1 MKTPA
6 MNKSLCL
13 GVTGGIGSGKSYVCR
28 MLEQRGVPVFY
39 TDDEA
44 KLEMRSNT
52 AIHQELCAIIGPEVL
67 DACGRPVKDVL
78 SQYIRQSAAHAQRV
92 NDIVHPRVRERAMR
106 WLNSMHHSSI
116 TAIECALLFESGF
129 NSLCQKTLTVSAP
142 LQVRINRI
150 CHRDNITPAKA
161 REWIDLQMPQEE
173 KIRLSDYVICNDGTQ
188 NIDRQVDHI
197 VKILLHDSQ
206 NC

>member
-1 MKTPA
+1 
-6 MNKSLCL
+6 MNKPLCL

-78 SQYIRQSAAHAQRV
+78 SQYIRQSTAHAQRGKR
-92 NDIVHPRVRERAMR
+92 HCAPTSKGASHA
-106 WLNSMHHSSI
+106 LAQQHASQFHH
-116 TAIECALLFESGF
+116 G
-129 NSLCQKTLTVSAP
+129 
-142 LQVRINRI
+142 
-150 CHRDNITPAKA
+150 H
-161 REWIDLQMPQEE
+161 
-173 KIRLSDYVICNDGTQ
+173 
-188 NIDRQVDHI
+188 
-197 VKILLHDSQ
+197 
-206 NC
+206 